1 MEIGGTLQRARR
13 SAGLGLDEVEAA
25 TMIPARFVAALERDR
40 FDLLPEGLYRR
51 SFLREY
57 AEFLGLDGDVYA
69 DEYTFRQRQAEAVA
83 AARAAA
89 EAAAAEAREHPPR
102 ERAARPPAVIALA
115 ALGALILVGLVGWLT
130 NGSGQPAARP
140 PAPTTA
146 PVVAASTPAAS
157 THTRAATHAGRRAH
171 TNARATGRAAPQA
184 ALTLAAL
191 GGDCWLRVRR
201 GSPTGATVYEA
212 TLRRGRRVR
221 LGLRAPLWIT
231 LGAPWNVQARIGGR
245 SLTAALPAHPA
256 EIVARPT
263 GIRTVARIE
272 RAVPPTTEI
281 RATTDQGASDLNTRG
296 YRLMLNGDYA
306 AALPLLEAAARR
318 LSDPG
323 DPVTF
328 YAAFNLGQTLVH
340 LNRCRDALPD
350 LLRAARLEPAN
361 AQVTAAVGYARRCDS
376 G

>member
-13 SAGLGLDEVEAA
+13 RAGLGLDEVEAA

-57 AEFLGLDGDVYA
+57 AEFLGLDGDTYA
-69 DEYTFRQRQAEAVA
+69 DEYTLRLQRAEEA
-83 AARAAA
+83 AEARAAA
-89 EAAAAEAREHPPR
+89 EAAAATAREHPPP
-102 ERAARPPAVIALA
+102 ARPPAVIALA
-115 ALGALILVGLVGWLT
+115 ALGALALVGLVGWLT
-130 NGSGQPAARP
+130 NGSGRPAARP
-140 PAPTTA
+140 PAPTTT
-146 PVVAASTPAAS
+146 PVAAPTTPAAS
-157 THTRAATHAGRRAH
+157 TRPATHVARHAHAHRRAH
-171 TNARATGRAAPQA
+171 AARRAPVQA

-191 GGDCWLRVRR
+191 RGDCWLRVRR
-201 GSPTGATVYEA
+201 GSPNGATVYEA
-212 TLRRGRRVR
+212 TLRRGRHVR
-221 LGLRAPLWIT
+221 LALRAPLWIT

-272 RAVPPTTEI
+272 RPVPPPTEI
-281 RATTDQGASDLNTRG
+281 SATTDQAASDLNTRG

-306 AALPLLEAAARR
+306 AALPLLEAAAKR

-340 LNRCRDALPD
+340 LNRCRDAIPD

-361 AQVTAAVGYARRCDS
+361 AQVTAAVGYARRCES